1 MHGLGFQGE
10 CREVG
15 FGCSLGLVLVLFG
28 CVGLGFFLTKSQ
40 QQKYTA
46 KPNQPTNLNNL
57 DEKAL
62 KLKCF

>member
-28 CVGLGFFLTKSQ
+28 CVGLGFFLNQKPATEIHSQTKP
-40 QQKYTA
+40 T
-46 KPNQPTNLNNL
+46 NQP
-57 DEKAL
+57 KQP
-62 KLKCF
+62 